1 MNNPVNYP
9 EEMPALIAAACA
21 KVPPLWP
28 LDSFVAV
35 NPFVGISG
43 MKFHDANSLIKRTRH
58 TEILLPAKYF
68 AERCAAGDVQE
79 EDFLTAKDFLS
90 KILPAHEAQ
99 QVVSWQFD
107 SWQKLLSSAID
118 ATPHETHVLTFAE
131 HCDRQLNTNW
141 HSFIIDEV
149 SKWCSSYYD
158 QGQSVW
164 GLPNH
169 EDSLLHTFR
178 SIALEDLN
186 PEMMG
191 LKGFRQI
198 LKELPAQAD
207 DLIREAL
214 QRLQIPKAQT
224 EEFLIRQLMTVS
236 GWSGYVQ
243 HQVHRASLIGKTDP
257 SLAELLA
264 IRLSYDLA
272 IYSMH
277 SESADL
283 LKAWLAYHL
292 TLDSQSSKGDSELA
306 RLVGHHAIESAYQRK
321 LLAKLAPGRQTSCA
335 SPVRPEVQAVFCI
348 DVRSEVFRRNLE
360 QQSEGI
366 ETIGFAGFFGMPVD
380 HLLTG
385 ESTVKAHCPVL
396 LEPKY
401 RAVERPQEIGG
412 QQGDKTQQARQLHK
426 AWDYFQRSA
435 ISCFGF
441 VETCGLGTVLSLTRD
456 TLNLGLNNHAKKS
469 GKLQLTKR
477 NQHCCSAAETSE
489 LEITEQINLAAG
501 MLKNMGLRTN
511 FARLVLICGHGS
523 QTKNN
528 PYASALDCGACGGQA
543 GDVNARLAAQIL
555 NRADIRAGLADHGIQ
570 IPLDTVFVAGLH
582 NTTTDEVMVFDQ
594 EDIPHTHASDRQKL
608 LQYLSLAGTS
618 ASQERQLLAAGCD
631 TKADSL
637 AQQKARQKANDWSQV
652 RPEWGL
658 AGNASFIAA
667 PRDLT
672 RDVSLAGRAFLHNY
686 TCETDKDD
694 SVLELIMTA
703 PVVVASWINLQYYA
717 SRVDNTAF
725 GSGNKATHN
734 VVGTMGIWQGNAGDL
749 QAGLP
754 LQSLHDGTRWM
765 HEPLRLSVIIRARK
779 ESINKVLEKHA
790 GVENLF
796 ANGWLN
802 LFVLEPKE
810 GDVSRYLG
818 KSRWTGCER
827 QGLGQLDSDLL
838 SLK

>member
-1 MNNPVNYP
+1 MNKPVNKS

-43 MKFHDANSLIKRTRH
+43 MKFLEANELVKRTRH
-58 TEILLPAKYF
+58 TEILLPSKYF
-68 AERCAAGDVQE
+68 AERCAAGDIQE
-79 EDFLTAKDFLS
+79 EDFLEAKHVLL
-90 KILPAHEAQ
+90 KTLPAPAAR
-99 QVVSWQFD
+99 QVAGWQFD
-107 SWQKLLSSAID
+107 SWQMLLSPTND
-118 ATPHETHVLTFAE
+118 ATPNETRVLTFAE
-131 HCDRQLNTNW
+131 HCDRQLKTNW
-141 HSFIIDEV
+141 HSFIIDEI

-164 GLPNH
+164 RLPNH
-169 EDSLLHTFR
+169 KDSLLHTFR
-178 SIALEDLN
+178 RIALEDLN

-191 LKGFRQI
+191 LKGFRQL
-198 LKELPAQAD
+198 LKELPSQAD
-207 DLIREAL
+207 DLIWEAL
-214 QRLQIPKAQT
+214 QRLQVPKTQT
-224 EEFLIRQLMTVS
+224 EEFLLRQLMTVS
-236 GWSGYVQ
+236 GWSGFVQ
-243 HQVHRASLIGKTDP
+243 HKVHQASLIGKTDQ

-272 IYSMH
+272 LYSMH
-277 SESADL
+277 AESVDL
-283 LKAWLAYHL
+283 LKAWAAYHS
-292 TLDSQSSKGDSELA
+292 TLDSQPNKGDSELA
-306 RLVGHHAIESAYQRK
+306 RLLGHHAIESAYQRN
-321 LLAKLAPGRQTSCA
+321 LVAKLGPNKIMPSAA
-335 SPVRPEVQAVFCI
+335 PVRPEAQAVFCI
-348 DVRSEVFRRNLE
+348 DVRSEVFRRHLE

-380 HLLTG
+380 HLMAG
-385 ESTVKAHCPVL
+385 ESTAKAQCPVL

-401 RAVERPQEIGG
+401 RVMERPLEANG
-412 QQGDKTQQARQLHK
+412 KSAHKSPSTRHFLK

-435 ISCFGF
+435 VSCFGY

-477 NQHCCSAAETSE
+477 NQHCCSVAETSE
-489 LEITEQINLAAG
+489 LEITEQINLAAN

-511 FARLVLICGHGS
+511 FARMVLICGHGS

-555 NRADIRAGLADHGIQ
+555 NRAEIRAGLADYGIQ

-582 NTTTDEVMVFDQ
+582 NTTTDEVTVFDQ
-594 EDIPHTHASDRQKL
+594 EEIPHTHASDRQRL
-608 LQYLSLAGTS
+608 LQHLSNAGRS

-631 TKADSL
+631 SQPATI
-637 AQQKARQKANDWSQV
+637 AQMKARQKANDWSQV

-658 AGNASFIAA
+658 AGNAAFIAA
-667 PRDLT
+667 PRELT
-672 RDVSLAGRAFLHNY
+672 REVSLEGRAFLHNY

-725 GSGNKATHN
+725 GSGNKAIHN

-818 KSRWTGCER
+818 KSQWTGCER
-827 QGLGQLDSDLL
+827 QVLGQLDSDLL
-838 SLK
+838 SIK